1 MVVIHVKK
9 SHFHYCLEN
18 AVWLLNRLALA
29 MTAARNQHKPQSLF
43 WTVKV
48 RHFHPWVNVDVSGW
62 INGRYSTRRD
72 EMGSDGFWLAAYML
86 MWRTESCDW
95 SIRYLFCE
103 WLRLLCRCSRWRPAG
118 SRSLRCDGPVL
129 ERWRAAWVSAPLE
142 TWWCHF
148 LRCSRQTALVG
159 NGEKRQLL
167 IWYADRLET
176 EVRGQTQD
184 GNRSETGLNEWVIR
198 R

>member
-1 MVVIHVKK
+1 MADIQREGMK
-9 SHFHYCLEN
+9 
-18 AVWLLNRLALA
+18 
-29 MTAARNQHKPQSLF
+29 
-43 WTVKV
+43 
-48 RHFHPWVNVDVSGW
+48 WVQ
-62 INGRYSTRRD
+62 
-72 EMGSDGFWLAAYML
+72 MGFDR
-86 MWRTESCDW
+86 RTEGCDW

-103 WLRLLCRCSRWRPAG
+103 WLCLLCRCSRWRPAG

-129 ERWRAAWVSAPLE
+129 ERWRAAWVSAPPE

-167 IWYADRLET
+167 IWDADRLET

-184 GNRSETGLNEWVIR
+184 RNRSETGLNEWVIR
-198 R
+198 RERDQTNDPHEENSWKRSWIMYSWK